1 VTFFSTA
8 NMGTAADE
16 VDRERLGGEVSL
28 AWGPVKLQG
37 EYTQASFDWTAGA
50 TSFDN
55 DIDAYYVMAGWL
67 ITGETYAKAYRNG
80 AYRAIVPNKPFGSG
94 GWGAWEVAVRYSDF
108 DAADFAASTNFTNKA
123 DAFTVGLK
131 WIPVTNVRF
140 YLNYVDT
147 QFDTPI
153 TVNGEQYDDEQ
164 AVTLRAAIY
173 F

>member
-1 VTFFSTA
+1 
-8 NMGTAADE
+8 
-16 VDRERLGGEVSL
+16 
-28 AWGPVKLQG
+28 
-37 EYTQASFDWTAGA
+37 
-50 TSFDN
+50 
-55 DIDAYYVMAGWL
+55 
-67 ITGETYAKAYRNG
+67 
-80 AYRAIVPNKPFGSG
+80 VPNKPFGSG
-94 GWGAWEVAVRYSDF
+94 GWGAWEVAVRYSEF
-108 DAADFAASTNFTNKA
+108 DASDFTASTNFTNKA